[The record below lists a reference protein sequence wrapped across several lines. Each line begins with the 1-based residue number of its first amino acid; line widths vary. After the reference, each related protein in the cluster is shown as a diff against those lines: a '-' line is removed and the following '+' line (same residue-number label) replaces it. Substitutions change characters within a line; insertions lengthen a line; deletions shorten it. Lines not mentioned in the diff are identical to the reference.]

1 MPAINRYYSSN
12 AVRTTTTATLTSIAT
27 SVPVAA
33 TTGFPPSVPFTL
45 VLDEGQVSEEIVT
58 VTAVTSLTLTI
69 IRGVDGTS
77 GVSHS
82 LGAKAVHALT
92 ARDLREPQEHI
103 AAEAT
108 IHGSTGALLDVGRV
122 QTVTAAKTF
131 TASGAAVTPVVVQA
145 AAGQTATITE
155 WRNSAAAAMF
165 AINAAGQPKFYAS
178 QTTAT
183 AGTITP
189 PALVLGYLV
198 CDVGGT
204 LVKVPYY
211 NV

>member
-12 AVRTTTTATLTSIAT
+12 AVRTTTTATITSIAT

-33 TTGFPPSVPFTL
+33 VTGFPASTPFTM

-58 VTAVTSLTLTI
+58 VTAVAALTLTI
-69 IRGVDGTS
+69 TRGQDGTS
-77 GVSHS
+77 AVSHS

-103 AAEAT
+103 AATTT
-108 IHGSTGALLDVGRV
+108 IHGSTGALVDVGGV
-122 QTVTAAKTF
+122 QTVTATKTF
-131 TASGAAVTPVVVQA
+131 AASGAAATPVVVRGA
-145 AAGQTATITE
+145 AAQTATLTE
-155 WRNSAAAAMF
+155 WQNSANAAMF
-165 AINAAGQPKFYAS
+165 AITRDGQPKFYTSSAV
-178 QTTAT
+178 AA

-189 PALVLGYLV
+189 PSLVLGYITI
-198 CDVGGT
+198 DVGGT
-204 LVKVPYY
+204 QVKVPYY